1 MNAFCFLFIYF
12 FEQFISYTYFSNK
25 FECKKNLKFI
35 FLLFSISFVLQY
47 ILNQSNIPYLNL
59 VSFFVCNYIILT
71 LCFNATIKQALFN
84 VIILEGF
91 MITTEL
97 LVMYSISILFN
108 IQLNDFSNNATV
120 IFLETAAS
128 KTLYFLLAYVTSK
141 ISIKQNTKNI
151 HDFSYILF
159 VLPLVSI
166 FVIIS
171 FVYLSIQLSIS
182 QTIYYLFTTIS
193 LSLLLSN
200 IIIFLVHEK
209 IKKTLITNTEL
220 QLAAQKSEINKEHYK
235 ELERQYDLSN
245 LLIHDI
251 KKHLDI
257 IKNLAIQS
265 NDADNIVKYVDSV
278 YDCNEVKT
286 LRQFS
291 KNKIVNVI
299 ISRYAHLCNLE
310 KIDLLVD
317 IRNINFSFINES
329 DLTALLD
336 NLLSN
341 AFEAAKESTTK
352 FISIVVDKK
361 NEHYIIFNVVNSCDT
376 TPEKAG
382 DFYATAKV
390 DKSRHGYGLKIIDK
404 IAKKYCGNSLF
415 KHDSDNNEFLSSI
428 VLKYNE

>member
-1 MNAFCFLFIYF
+1 
-12 FEQFISYTYFSNK
+12 
-25 FECKKNLKFI
+25 
-35 FLLFSISFVLQY
+35 
-47 ILNQSNIPYLNL
+47 
-59 VSFFVCNYIILT
+59 
-71 LCFNATIKQALFN
+71 
-84 VIILEGF
+84 

-128 KTLYFLLAYVTSK
+128 KTLYFLLAYVTSE
-141 ISIKQNTKNI
+141 ISIKQNTNNI

-209 IKKTLITNTEL
+209 IKKTLIQNTEL
-220 QLAAQKSEINKEHYK
+220 QLAAQKSEINKEHYQ

-291 KNKIVNVI
+291 KNKLVNVI

-310 KIDLLVD
+310 KNRLV
-317 IRNINFSFINES
+317 S
-329 DLTALLD
+329 
-336 NLLSN
+336 
-341 AFEAAKESTTK
+341 
-352 FISIVVDKK
+352 
-361 NEHYIIFNVVNSCDT
+361 
-376 TPEKAG
+376 
-382 DFYATAKV
+382 
-390 DKSRHGYGLKIIDK
+390 
-404 IAKKYCGNSLF
+404 
-415 KHDSDNNEFLSSI
+415 
-428 VLKYNE
+428 